1 MGMHGRFDLP
11 VADKVSVIGQS
22 FFDREAGG
30 FDLKQLWS
38 LLLRRWRAV
47 GGTAV
52 LSLALATIWLLQVT
66 PLYTA
71 TVQVLLDPRKQKT
84 VPGEALVSELALD
97 ASTVATEVGLVQT
110 YAVARRVV
118 ERLRLVEHAEFGKA
132 PVEIGFLSGLQGFFS
147 ALLSLP
153 TDDADLSKGS
163 TQSRRDNTGP
173 AQLRVIDAV
182 QRALTV
188 KRLAATYFLEISF
201 THTSPETAANL
212 VNAIADSYLD
222 EQLDARYQ
230 AAQRAAGWLGERVVT
245 LRQQLEVSEKAV
257 AEHRGKF
264 NLVSP
269 KGGTLSDQQAAEIN
283 AQLVAARAQAVEKKA
298 KYEQARGILES
309 GKIESVAEI
318 MQSPAIVSLRQQEAQ
333 AAREEADSLTHYGP
347 EHPAIIKIRAQ
358 RNDLRR
364 QIRAEVSR
372 LVSTLGTDYEFAL
385 KKEQS
390 LDAGLKE
397 LTGADH
403 RNDAAVIRLRE
414 LERETQANKVL
425 YESLLS
431 RFKEA
436 EQQSSL
442 PTAQSRIVAPALRP
456 AGPSYPSRQRVL
468 MLALAGGLILGF
480 GAAFLLEYLEDGFA
494 TIEQVEQTL
503 QLPVLAMVPQLA
515 DRERRIQGHLVPIP
529 EYIAHKPLSRF
540 GESVRSVRVSTQLSG
555 ADQQP
560 RLMMVTSAIP
570 SEGKTTIA
578 LSLAF
583 SAALSHQ
590 RVLVMDCDL
599 RHSWTSKYFN
609 LTEGPGLTDLLLGQ
623 ATAEQAFR
631 RGPIPQ
637 MSILPAGTTT
647 LHAPDMLGS
656 ETMSALLQVLRP
668 LYDAVIIDA
677 PPLTPVIDSALLSK
691 HVDKVVFVVRWRTT
705 PRDIAARA
713 VAAIDRPRQKIA
725 GVVLNNI
732 QLGRLSSYSPY
743 YSYYH
748 KRYQNYY
755 AQ

>member
-1 MGMHGRFDLP
+1 
-11 VADKVSVIGQS
+11 
-22 FFDREAGG
+22 
-30 FDLKQLWS
+30 
-38 LLLRRWRAV
+38 V

-52 LSLALATIWLLQVT
+52 LSLALATIWLLQMT

-110 YAVARRVV
+110 FAVARRVV
-118 ERLRLVEHAEFGKA
+118 ERLGLVEHAEFGKA
-132 PVEIGFLSGLQGFFS
+132 PIKIGFLSGLQGFFS
-147 ALLSLP
+147 GLLSLP
-153 TDDADLSKGS
+153 ANDAGLSS
-163 TQSRRDNTGP
+163 VPTEAARRETTGP
-173 AQLRVIDAV
+173 AQLRAIDAV

-188 KRLAATYFLEISF
+188 KRRAATYFLDISF
-201 THTSPETAANL
+201 THFNPETAA
-212 VNAIADSYLD
+212 VVANAIADAYLD

-245 LRQQLEVSEKAV
+245 LRQQLEASEKAV
-257 AEHRGKF
+257 AEHRANF
-264 NLVSP
+264 NLSAQ
-269 KGGTLSDQQAAEIN
+269 GGTLSEQQAAEIN
-283 AQLVAARAQAVEKKA
+283 AQLIVARAQAVEKKA

-318 MQSPAIVSLRQQEAQ
+318 MQSPVIASLRQQEAQ
-333 AAREEADSLTHYGP
+333 AAREEADSLTHYGR

-364 QIRAEVSR
+364 QIGVEVSR
-372 LVSTLGTDYEFAL
+372 LVSTLRTDHEFAL

-390 LDAGLKE
+390 LEAGLKE

-414 LERETQANKVL
+414 LEREAQANKVL

-442 PTAQSRIVAPALRP
+442 PTAQSRVVAPALRP
-456 AGPSYPSRQRVL
+456 SVPSYPSRQRVL
-468 MLALAGGLILGF
+468 FLALAGGLILGF
-480 GAAFLLEYLEDGFA
+480 GAAYLLESVENGFA

-515 DRERRIQGHLVPIP
+515 DSERRIQGHAVPIP
-529 EYIAHKPLSRF
+529 EYVVHKPLSRL
-540 GESVRSVRVSTQLSG
+540 GESVRSIRVSTQMSD
-555 ADQQP
+555 ADQP
-560 RLMMVTSAIP
+560 RLMMVTSALP

-583 SAALSHQ
+583 SAALSKQ
-590 RVLVMDCDL
+590 RVLVIDCDL
-599 RHSWTSKYFN
+599 RHCSTSKYFN
-609 LTEGPGLTDLLLGQ
+609 LADGPGLTDLLLGQ
-623 ATAEQAFR
+623 ATSEQAFR

-647 LHAPDMLGS
+647 RQTPDILGS
-656 ETMSALLQVLRP
+656 ETMRALLHVLRS
-668 LYDAVIIDA
+668 LYDVVIIDA

-705 PRDIAARA
+705 PRQIAARA

-732 QLGRLSSYSPY
+732 QPGRMSSYSPY

-748 KRYQNYY
+748 KRFQNYY